1 MPTRKNNKK
10 NNRKHNKMNGGTRK
24 SYTIQKSLSNALPN
38 ELIRETA
45 TFLSMRDKI
54 RLYKTQWTNFLPK
67 IVFSYSYEGRQRLFE
82 DYAYDL
88 DPNDV
93 TMMHN
98 AYNKIQRRI
107 VNDIYDSLFKKDN
120 NHERVLLPKDIAYVD
135 VNVVLGLALTNGGD
149 IREQQSR
156 PPDEGDEIVINLI
169 KKNHSYSVFITDY
182 YVKLN
187 ENAPAELILNDD
199 TSIDIKLYAHNK

>member
-1 MPTRKNNKK
+1 MPTRKNNRK

-24 SYTIQKSLSNALPN
+24 IYTIQKSLSNALPN

-45 TFLSMRDKI
+45 TFLSIRDKI

-67 IVFSYSYEGRQRLFE
+67 LVFSYSYEGRQRLFE

-93 TMMHN
+93 TIMHN

-107 VNDIYDSLFKKDN
+107 VNDMYDSLFKKNN

-135 VNVVLGLALTNGGD
+135 VNVVLGLILTKRGE
-149 IREQQSR
+149 IREQQCR
-156 PPDEGDEIVINLI
+156 PPDEGDEIVINLN

-182 YVKLN
+182 DVILT
-187 ENAPAELILNDD
+187 ENAPVELILNDD
-199 TSIDIKLYAHNK
+199 TSIDMKLYAHKT

>member
-1 MPTRKNNKK
+1 MPTRKNNRK

-24 SYTIQKSLSNALPN
+24 NYTIQTSLSNALPN
-38 ELIRETA
+38 ELIREA
-45 TFLSMRDKI
+45 ASFLTIRDKI

-67 IVFSYSYEGRQRLFE
+67 LVFSYSYEGRQRLFE

-93 TMMHN
+93 TIMHN

-107 VNDIYDSLFKKDN
+107 VNDMYETLFKKDN
-120 NHERVLLPKDIAYVD
+120 NSERVLLPKDIAYID
-135 VNVVLGLALTNGGD
+135 VNVVLGLILTKRGE

-156 PPDEGDEIVINLI
+156 PPDEGDDIVINLN

-182 YVKLN
+182 DVILT
-187 ENAPAELILNDD
+187 ENAPAELIVNDD

>member
-1 MPTRKNNKK
+1 MPTRKNNRKS
-10 NNRKHNKMNGGTRK
+10 NRKHNKMNGGTRK
-24 SYTIQKSLSNALPN
+24 IYTIQKSLSNALPN
-38 ELIRETA
+38 ELIREA
-45 TFLSMRDKI
+45 ASFLTIRDKI

-67 IVFSYSYEGRQRLFE
+67 LVFSYSYEGRQRLFE

-93 TMMHN
+93 TIMHN
-98 AYNKIQRRI
+98 AYNKLQRRI
-107 VNDIYDSLFKKDN
+107 VNDMYESLFKKDN
-120 NHERVLLPKDIAYVD
+120 NTERVLLPKDIAYVD
-135 VNVVLGLALTNGGD
+135 VNVVLGLILTKRGE

-156 PPDEGDEIVINLI
+156 PPDDGDEIVINLN

-182 YVKLN
+182 DVILT

>member
-1 MPTRKNNKK
+1 MTTRKKNRK
-10 NNRKHNKMNGGTRK
+10 NNRKNNKMNGGTRK
-24 SYTIQKSLSNALPN
+24 IYTIQKSLSNALPN
-38 ELIRETA
+38 ELIREA
-45 TFLSMRDKI
+45 ASFLTTRDKI

-67 IVFSYSYEGRQRLFE
+67 LVFSYSYEGREHGFE
-82 DYAYDL
+82 EYAYDL

-93 TMMHN
+93 TITYK
-98 AYNKIQRRI
+98 AYNKLQRRI
-107 VNDIYDSLFKKDN
+107 VNDMYETLFKKDN

-135 VNVVLGLALTNGGD
+135 VNVVLGLALTKSGD

-182 YVKLN
+182 DVILT
-187 ENAPAELILNDD
+187 ENAPAELIMNDD
-199 TSIDIKLYAHNK
+199 TSIDIKLYARNK

>member
-1 MPTRKNNKK
+1 MPTRKNNRK
-10 NNRKHNKMNGGTRK
+10 NNRKHNKINGGTRK
-24 SYTIQKSLSNALPN
+24 IYTIQKSLSNALPT
-38 ELIRETA
+38 ELIREA
-45 TFLSMRDKI
+45 ASFLTIRDKI

-67 IVFSYSYEGRQRLFE
+67 LVFSYSYEGRQRLFE

-107 VNDIYDSLFKKDN
+107 VNDMYDSLFKKDN
-120 NHERVLLPKDIAYVD
+120 NSGRVLLPKDIAYVD
-135 VNVVLGLALTNGGD
+135 VNVVLGLILTKRGE

-156 PPDEGDEIVINLI
+156 PPDEGDEIVINLN

-182 YVKLN
+182 DVILT
-187 ENAPAELILNDD
+187 EDAPAELNLNDD
-199 TSIDIKLYAHNK
+199 TNIDIKLYAHKT